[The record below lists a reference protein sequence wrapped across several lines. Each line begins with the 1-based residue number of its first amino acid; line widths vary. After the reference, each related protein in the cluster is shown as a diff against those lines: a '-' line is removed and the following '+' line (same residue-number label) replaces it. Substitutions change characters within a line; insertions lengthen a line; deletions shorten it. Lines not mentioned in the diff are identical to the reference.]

1 MNKNLHKVIF
11 NKKRNSVV
19 VVAENTLREG
29 KSIGDSGG
37 HGSGVASRGGH
48 GFACSL
54 LSFSLIIASLSVAV
68 LVPPVFAAGIEAD
81 KTAPAAHQPVILQTG
96 NGLPQ
101 INIQTPSAGGVSVNE
116 YRRFDVDNRGAV
128 LNNSR
133 RNVPTQLAG
142 WIQGNPLL
150 AGGEARIIVNQVNSS
165 NPSLLNGYIEI
176 AGRRAE
182 VVMANPAGIQVNGA
196 NYQDRK
202 SVV

>member
-11 NKKRNSVV
+11 NKKRNSVI

-68 LVPPVFAAGIEAD
+68 LVPPVFAAGIEVD

-101 INIQTPSAGGVSVNE
+101 VNIQTPSAGGVSVNE

-150 AGGEARIIVNQVNSS
+150 AGGEARIIV
-165 NPSLLNGYIEI
+165 
-176 AGRRAE
+176 
-182 VVMANPAGIQVNGA
+182 GA
-196 NYQDRK
+196 D
-202 SVV
+202 VD